1 LGFLLQGDE
10 VGRSDEDRLSHR
22 PFGELATQIDKI
34 QGENTERQAEPQP
47 RSGKERSKE
56 KGEQREK
63 RKDKSREGELSHR
76 PFSDLVERLGDD
88 LETLE
93 DQRQSLGDKPAPPEM
108 PRTEEVDDELLL
120 RREMSG
126 VRPIDQLER
135 GNYVPNRRG
144 EVAPPERTDEAEAMA
159 QLADLVSGRG
169 SFDLSATDEHVE
181 GIAVGLDRRLLKRL
195 RKGYFAVQAHIDLHG
210 RTRLEARQLVEEFLL
225 ESRMQRRRCVL
236 IVHGRGLN
244 SKDQIP
250 VLKESLKVW
259 LAKGR
264 IARSVLAFTSARPSD
279 GGAGAVYVLLRK

>member
-1 LGFLLQGDE
+1 
-10 VGRSDEDRLSHR
+10 VGRSDEDRLSHK
-22 PFGELATQIDKI
+22 PFADLAGQIGGI
-34 QGENTERQAEPQP
+34 QGGDE
-47 RSGKERSKE
+47 E
-56 KGEQREK
+56 KTGEADSPSEKSSK
-63 RKDKSREGELSHR
+63 RKDRRRVEREETGGGDELSHR
-76 PFSDLVERLGDD
+76 PFSDLAERLGDA
-88 LETLE
+88 LEILE
-93 DQRQSLGDKPAPPEM
+93 EERQALGDKPAPPDL
-108 PRTEEVDDELLL
+108 PRTEEVVDDKLLL
-120 RREMSG
+120 RREMEG
-126 VRPIDQLER
+126 VRPIDKQQR
-135 GNYVPNRRG
+135 GNYIPKQRG

-159 QLADLVSGRG
+159 QLADLVAGRG
-169 SFDLSATDEHVE
+169 SFDLAATDEHVE
-181 GIAVGLDRRLLKRL
+181 GIAVGLDRRLLRRL

-210 RTRLEARQLVEEFLL
+210 RTRQEARQLVEEFLL